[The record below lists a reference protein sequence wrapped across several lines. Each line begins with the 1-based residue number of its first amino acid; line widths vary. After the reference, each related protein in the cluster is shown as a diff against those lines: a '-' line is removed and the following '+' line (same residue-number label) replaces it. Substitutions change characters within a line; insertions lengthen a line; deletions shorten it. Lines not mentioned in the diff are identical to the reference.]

1 MTKKRKIQSSI
12 PVQWNGDSLLYSVSC
27 YHLMSMCFTNRG
39 GLCCKMGTEFAAYY
53 KAVEEHPGEE
63 DR

>member
-1 MTKKRKIQSSI
+1 M
-12 PVQWNGDSLLYSVSC
+12 LC
-27 YHLMSMCFTNRG
+27 YNLMCVYRW

-63 DR
+63 ER